1 MAQDNNNLTKGLL
14 LGFLAGGA
22 VGAILALLYAP
33 KSGKE
38 FRADIKNKA
47 DDYLEEAD
55 KYLSEAKDKAMD
67 LINEGRKRSEKIIKD
82 AKSKS
87 DDILKDAEKIFHD
100 AKVKTSDVVHSGKAK
115 VESEAGR
122 IKDSVK
128 AGIDA
133 YKEAK
138 NS

>member
-38 FRADIKNKA
+38 LRADIKNKTE
-47 DDYLEEAD
+47 DYLDEAE

-67 LINEGRKRSEKIIKD
+67 LINEGRKRSERIIKD

-87 DDILKDAEKIFHD
+87 DEILKDAEKIFSD
-100 AKVKTSDVVHSGKAK
+100 AKSKTAEAVHSGKAK
-115 VESEAGR
+115 IDSETSR

>member
-47 DDYLEEAD
+47 DDYLEDAE

-87 DDILKDAEKIFHD
+87 DEILKDAEKIFHD
-100 AKVKTSDVVHSGKAK
+100 AKTKTTEAVNTGKVK
-115 VESEAGR
+115 VESEANR

>member
-22 VGAILALLYAP
+22 AGAILALLYAP

-38 FRADIKNKA
+38 FRADIKHKA

-100 AKVKTSDVVHSGKAK
+100 AKAKTSDAVHSGKVK